1 MTEQHYPID
10 VVLAFC
16 RAWDRLDMDEICAL
30 LADNIH
36 YHNVPMEPLHGKS
49 AVAAYLKSLDAIEA
63 CSWELLSIAAS
74 GATVLTERIDRFVV
88 RGTAVT
94 LPVMG
99 AFVVENGLIC
109 QWRDYFDL
117 ASYQAQWPQAKPA

>member
-1 MTEQHYPID
+1 MTEQQYPIA
-10 VVLAFC
+10 VVRAFC
-16 RAWDRLDMDEICAL
+16 RAWDRLDMAAICAL
-30 LADNIH
+30 LADDIH

-49 AVAAYLKSLDAIEA
+49 AVAAYLESLDAIEA
-63 CSWELLSIAAS
+63 CSWELLSIAAN

-88 RGTAVT
+88 RGSAIT

-117 ASYQAQWPQAKPA
+117 ASYQAQWPQEEPV